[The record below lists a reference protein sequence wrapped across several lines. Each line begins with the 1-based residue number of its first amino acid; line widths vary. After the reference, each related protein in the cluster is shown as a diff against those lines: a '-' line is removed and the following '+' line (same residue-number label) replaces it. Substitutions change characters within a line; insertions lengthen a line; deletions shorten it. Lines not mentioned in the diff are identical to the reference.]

1 MPKKAR
7 SNWPKRHHC
16 ASAKT
21 MGFDANN
28 AIKVFVFAIL
38 CANLHGFAQIIGIRL
53 ILEHIYRAGPFCVAT

>member
-1 MPKKAR
+1 MPKKAC

-21 MGFDANN
+21 IEIDANN
-28 AIKVFVFAIL
+28 AIGVFFFAIL

-53 ILEHIYRAGPFCVAT
+53 ILEHIFRVGLFCDAT